1 MSLYSCLLSLG
12 KIGHDGK
19 EMLPSDSPN
28 VNGYGFVGTP
38 SPAPGVADSPMMT
51 WGEID
56 STPSRLD
63 INNDALPSA
72 TPGPVFRVRDRF
84 AFTFASY

>member
-1 MSLYSCLLSLG
+1 MR
-12 KIGHDGK
+12 
-19 EMLPSDSPN
+19 PSDSPH

-51 WGEID
+51 WGEIE

-63 INNDALPSA
+63 ASDFQPAS
-72 TPGPVFRVRDRF
+72 TPGPKFRVL
-84 AFTFASY
+84 